1 MSTQV
6 RDLENYN
13 DFNIL
18 VTGGSG
24 QIGSDL
30 KFRKENNNFKFFFPS
45 SKELNLL
52 DFDTIERYLDSND
65 FHLIINLA
73 AFTDVD
79 KSEIH
84 KEKVNKINNLSVKKI
99 AQEANRRNIYL
110 IHSSTD
116 YVFGESNSAPYSS
129 LDNKG
134 PVNYYGYTKSLGEE
148 QALANSN
155 KSIIIRFASV
165 FSKYG
170 NNFIKTIIRKLITDS
185 VVKVVSDQKISLTYA
200 GDISSNISSIINL
213 CRNNDFS
220 KNKIFHFVSDEFTD
234 WFSVA
239 EIVYEEINNLKAN
252 FLKSKLV
259 PISLSEWNSKA
270 KRPKDSRLVV
280 DNSFLK
286 KNGISI
292 QSWED
297 SVRYVVRETFFD
309 ILNEIKNEN

>member
-1 MSTQV
+1 M

-30 KFRKENNNFKFFFPS
+30 QFRKENNNFKFFFPS

-110 IHSSTD
+110 IQSSTD

>member
-30 KFRKENNNFKFFFPS
+30 QFRKENNNFKFFFPS

-110 IHSSTD
+110 IQSSTD